1 MDNYTA
7 NGTIAAVTAAPGDT
21 ALALFASLL
30 TRGRLY
36 WFDLAIGGT
45 PQDFMM
51 QWLVRRFTAV
61 GTYTAVVPRPDDPAA
76 PAAQITGGQQFT
88 AEPTYTTTE
97 FEKFLHLRAPWQWN
111 ARPGGELVIPATG
124 VATGVGFTPI
134 QATYALAAAVIAKWT
149 E

>member
-7 NGTIAAVTAAPGDT
+7 NGTITAVTAAPGDT

-76 PAAQITGGQQFT
+76 PAAQ
-88 AEPTYTTTE
+88 TTE

-134 QATYALAAAVIAKWT
+134 QATYAAAASVIAKWT